1 MQFVIVCDK
10 YLLTGIVRE
19 FCENLLHGHKIFVN
33 FYVTSV
39 LGGSLTELFV
49 WFFFVLFFFL
59 VPDFLNQYLTMLS
72 IALPDVLILFC

>member
-1 MQFVIVCDK
+1 MQFVIVCNK

-19 FCENLLHGHKIFVN
+19 FCEHLLHGHKIFVN

-49 WFFFVLFFFL
+49 FVVFFL

-72 IALPDVLILFC
+72 IALHDVLILFC

>member
-1 MQFVIVCDK
+1 MQFVIVCNK
-10 YLLTGIVRE
+10 YLLTEIVKE
-19 FCENLLHGHKIFVN
+19 FCEHLLRGHKIFVK

-49 WFFFVLFFFL
+49 LFLLFFL

>member
-1 MQFVIVCDK
+1 MQFVIVCNK

-19 FCENLLHGHKIFVN
+19 FCERLLHGHKIFVN

-49 WFFFVLFFFL
+49 LFLLFFL

>member
-10 YLLTGIVRE
+10 YLLTGILRE
-19 FCENLLHGHKIFVN
+19 FCENLLHGHKIFVK
-33 FYVTSV
+33 FHVTSV

-49 WFFFVLFFFL
+49 LFLLFFL

>member
-10 YLLTGIVRE
+10 YLLTGILRE
-19 FCENLLHGHKIFVN
+19 FCENLLHRHKIFVK

-49 WFFFVLFFFL
+49 FVVFFL

-72 IALPDVLILFC
+72 IALPDVLILF

>member
-1 MQFVIVCDK
+1 MQFVIVCNK

-19 FCENLLHGHKIFVN
+19 FCEHLLHGHKIFVN

-49 WFFFVLFFFL
+49 LFLLFFL
-59 VPDFLNQYLTMLS
+59 VPDFLNQYLTKLS

>member
-10 YLLTGIVRE
+10 YLLTGILRE
-19 FCENLLHGHKIFVN
+19 FCENLLHGHKIFVK

-49 WFFFVLFFFL
+49 LLFFL

>member
-1 MQFVIVCDK
+1 MQFVIVCNK
-10 YLLTGIVRE
+10 YLLTEIVKE
-19 FCENLLHGHKIFVN
+19 FCEHLLHGHKIFVK

-49 WFFFVLFFFL
+49 LFLLFFL

-72 IALPDVLILFC
+72 IALPDVFILFC

>member
-1 MQFVIVCDK
+1 MQFVIVCNK

-19 FCENLLHGHKIFVN
+19 FCEHLLHGHKIFVN

-39 LGGSLTELFV
+39 LGGSLTELF
-49 WFFFVLFFFL
+49 LLFFL

-72 IALPDVLILFC
+72 IALHDVLILFC

>member
-10 YLLTGIVRE
+10 YLLTGILRE
-19 FCENLLHGHKIFVN
+19 FCENLLHGHKI

-49 WFFFVLFFFL
+49 FVVFFL

-72 IALPDVLILFC
+72 IALHDVLILFC